1 MDWQQNITQLKRD
14 WDRDGYLIIRGF
26 MSPEEAQEVASNI
39 DRYVANVL
47 PGLPQDE
54 AFYEDKSRPE
64 TIKRLNNM
72 SVHDEYFR
80 ELYQDDRFVKL
91 AEALLNDG
99 VIAKNM
105 QWFNKNPHDG
115 KETPPHQDG
124 FYFMLEPNEAL
135 TFWLAL
141 DHVDEENGCIRY
153 VKGSHL
159 RGMRPHQRSNVLG
172 FSLGIT
178 DYEDADE
185 VAETVVR
192 AEPGDVALHHCMIVH
207 RADANNSARSRRA
220 LGLVYHAERAKANK
234 QRQDAYR
241 KELFNKWES
250 EGKI

>member
-1 MDWQQNITQLKRD
+1 MDWQQNITQLKQD
-14 WDRDGYLIIRGF
+14 WDSDGYLILRGF
-26 MSPEEAQEVASNI
+26 MDPKEAQEVASNI
-39 DRYVANVL
+39 DRYVADVL
-47 PGLPQDE
+47 PGLSDDE

-72 SVHDEYFR
+72 SDYDDYFR
-80 ELYQDDRFVKL
+80 KLYQDDRFVKL
-91 AEALLNDG
+91 AEALLEDG

-105 QWFNKNPHDG
+105 QWFNKNPGDG

-135 TFWLAL
+135 TYWLAL

-153 VKGSHL
+153 VRGSHR
-159 RGMRPHQRSNVLG
+159 RGMRPHQKSNVLG

-178 DYEDADE
+178 DYGDADE
-185 VAETVVR
+185 AAETIVR

-207 RADANNSARSRRA
+207 RADPNHSEKPRRA
-220 LGLVYHAERAKANK
+220 LGLVYLAERAKADK

-241 KELFNKWES
+241 QELFDRWES
-250 EGKI
+250 EGKL